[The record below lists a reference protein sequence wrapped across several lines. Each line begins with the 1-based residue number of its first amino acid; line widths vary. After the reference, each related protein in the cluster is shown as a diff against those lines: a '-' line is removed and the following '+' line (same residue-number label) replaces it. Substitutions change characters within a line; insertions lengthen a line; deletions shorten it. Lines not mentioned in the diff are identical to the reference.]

1 MRKNT
6 TIILH
11 DDGRELHFKITQMT
25 ARQQERW
32 LNRVVMLLAGSK
44 GLESAL
50 DGLQSKLKEGKYE
63 ELLCVIGAIK
73 YEDIEPLY
81 DELLE
86 CCAHIPDPTNS
97 NFATQLTVSN
107 VDSIVGEVKTLYRLR
122 MEALKLNFS
131 FFSNGEKS
139 PSQRKADITIT
150 KRM

>member
-6 TIILH
+6 TVILQ

-32 LNRVVMLLAGSK
+32 INRVIMLLAGSN

-50 DGLQSKLKEGKYE
+50 DSLQSKLKKGKYE
-63 ELLCVIGAIK
+63 ELLRVVGALK
-73 YEDIEPLY
+73 YEDVEPLY

-86 CCAHIPDPTNS
+86 CCAHIPDPGNQ
-97 NFATQLTVSN
+97 NFAVQLNASN
-107 VDSIVGEVKTLYRLR
+107 VDSVVGEVKTLYRLR

-131 FFSNGEKS
+131 FFNNGEKS

>member
-1 MRKNT
+1 MRKD
-6 TIILH
+6 TIIILQ
-11 DDGRELHFKITQMT
+11 DDGKELHFKITQMS

-32 LNRVVMLLAGSK
+32 INRVVMLLAGSN

-50 DGLQSKLKEGKYE
+50 DGLQGKIKEGKYE
-63 ELLCVIGAIK
+63 ELLRVIGAIK
-73 YEDIEPLY
+73 YEDVEPLY

-86 CCAHIPDPTNS
+86 CCAHIPDPGNPK
-97 NFATQLTVSN
+97 FAVQLTASN
-107 VDSIVGEVKTLYRLR
+107 VDSIVGEVKTLYHLR

-139 PSQRKADITIT
+139 PSLRKADITIT